1 LSNSSAPLD
10 VSIPA
15 FAARR
20 RARQTDSSEFRRMA
34 ASRSEVGGIGHL
46 SELSS
51 SAITGFIMMTC
62 QRAHRQPP
70 GRPCLYVGQ
79 AGCAEPGPD
88 PPQPGPAHSAASSP
102 TPTAASGLAS
112 AIAFS
117 RSAYLTGLDDD
128 PVVVEH
134 CDLLPSESG
143 FPSNGKSMVMS
154 SRSWSM
160 TSTGQCACTR
170 IIPTSRAKDPLSGSG
185 AATSPAASLG
195 VSVIGL
201 RRLLLR

>member
-1 LSNSSAPLD
+1 
-10 VSIPA
+10 
-15 FAARR
+15 
-20 RARQTDSSEFRRMA
+20 MA

-51 SAITGFIMMTC
+51 SAITGFIMMTMSESSPATSGSAVPLR
-62 QRAHRQPP
+62 RASRV
-70 GRPCLYVGQ
+70 RR
-79 AGCAEPGPD
+79 ARARS
-88 PPQPGPAHSAASSP
+88 SAAGSSSQRGGQSDADCRLG
-102 TPTAASGLAS
+102 TGFCYR
-112 AIAFS
+112 FS
-117 RSAYLTGLDDD
+117 RSARLTGLDDD

-134 CDLLPSESG
+134 CDLLPSDSG
-143 FPSNGKSMVMS
+143 FPGNGKSMVMS
-154 SRSWSM
+154 SRCWSM

-195 VSVIGL
+195 ISVIGI